1 MITRKEKID
10 LLRKL
15 YNGELKLEELFPD
28 EVVICINT
36 DGTIFKNKNTGRVLT
51 EPELM
56 RFKEVIT
63 KSLKTEFNVNLIT
76 KRTAI
81 PEG

>member
-1 MITRKEKID
+1 MITRKGKID

-15 YNGELKLEELFPD
+15 YKGELKLEELFPD

-36 DGTIFKNKNTGRVLT
+36 DGTIFKNKNTGRVMT

-56 RFKEVIT
+56 RFKEVIN
-63 KSLKTEFNVNLIT
+63 KSSKIKFNVNLIPKGT
-76 KRTAI
+76 II
-81 PEG
+81 PER